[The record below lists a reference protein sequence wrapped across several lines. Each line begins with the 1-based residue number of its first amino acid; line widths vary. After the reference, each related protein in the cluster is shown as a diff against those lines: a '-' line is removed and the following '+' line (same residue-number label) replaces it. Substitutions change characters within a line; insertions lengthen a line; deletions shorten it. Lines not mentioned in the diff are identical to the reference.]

1 VREAEVSIRPYRPAD
16 ETAVLDLLSRSL
28 GRGPAGDRTP
38 DFFRWKHLQN
48 PFGESVMLVGEVEG
62 RLAGLRAMMRWEFRA
77 GDRSFHAV
85 RAVDTATDPE
95 QRGRGVFS
103 TLTLAALDALGEQV
117 DFVFN
122 TPNRASGA
130 GYLKMGWRVVGRP
143 RVGIRVR
150 RPLRF
155 VRGFRRSGQAPG
167 GPPPP
172 VAAETA
178 AEALA
183 DGDAV
188 AALLTEADEPPS
200 SLHTPRSVDFLRWR
214 YADAPGLDYRAVRA
228 GGSGLVLFRV
238 RRRGGLTECS
248 IADLIV
254 RRGDRRTAGR
264 LLIRAL
270 RSAPVDHASCVF
282 PPGSATRRAASLR
295 GFVRARGLL
304 LTARPM
310 RQGLIPD
317 PTELSS
323 WGLSLGD
330 LEVF

>member
-1 VREAEVSIRPYRPAD
+1 VSRAEVSIRPYRPQD
-16 ETAVLDLLSRSL
+16 ESAVLDLLSASL
-28 GRGPAGDRTP
+28 GGGPAGERAP
-38 DFFRWKHLQN
+38 DFFRWKHFRN
-48 PFGESVMLVGEVEG
+48 PFGESYMLLGEVDG
-62 RLAGLRAMMRWEFRA
+62 RLAGLRALMRWGFRA
-77 GDRSFHAV
+77 GDRTFRAV
-85 RAVDTATDPE
+85 RAVDTATHPE
-95 QRGRGVFS
+95 HQGRGVFS
-103 TLTLAALDALGEQV
+103 ALTLAALDALRGEV

-130 GYLKMGWRVVGRP
+130 GYLKMGWRMVGRP

-155 VRGFRRSGQAPG
+155 VWGFRQSGQVPG

-188 AALLTEADEPPS
+188 AALLKEADDPPS

-228 GGSGLVLFRV
+228 GVSGLLLFRV

-254 RRGDRRTAGR
+254 RAGDRRTAGR
-264 LLIRAL
+264 LLVRAL
-270 RSAPVDHASCVF
+270 RGAPVDHASCVF
-282 PPGSATRRAASLR
+282 PPGSASRQASFAR
-295 GFVRARGLL
+295 GFVRARGPLL
-304 LTARPM
+304 MVRPM
-310 RQGLIPD
+310 REDLSPD
-317 PTELSS
+317 PTDLSS
-323 WGLSLGD
+323 WGVSLGD